1 MLPHVLQVSE
11 VATECCDDQAD
22 VDAVVGLKARDAV
35 RQFKF
40 RLLDSVSV
48 APPWCTV
55 KPSKGDKKSH
65 AAIIAEV
72 QALREFLTRCCCIL
86 HVVVGGAV

>member
-55 KPSKGDKKSH
+55 KPSKGDNNVFLIKGSSNRS
-65 AAIIAEV
+65 AWEAEV
-72 QALREFLTRCCCIL
+72 RLQWCAS
-86 HVVVGGAV
+86 VY

>member
-1 MLPHVLQVSE
+1 M
-11 VATECCDDQAD
+11 AKECCDDQAD

-72 QALREFLTRCCCIL
+72 QALREFLTRCCLL
-86 HVVVGGAV
+86 HVVWGGGWAV